1 MRSLGGR
8 KKINNKG
15 IYVSKSSIITFYL
28 FGVYYNNLLFCPTFT
43 TSGSKKKTQLK
54 RIEREKNKVSFSD
67 LTITDAISRKR
78 KNDEKFCENVDEV
91 FFFRKN
97 FVPIT
102 IRSFSVYFHFTIFI
116 FISSL
121 FCLFGFCLLICIITS
136 KKSYFVADASF
147 LGREKNSKY
156 YSFFEETTPFSKTFT
171 ILL

>member
-1 MRSLGGR
+1 MFQSHRL
-8 KKINNKG
+8 
-15 IYVSKSSIITFYL
+15 
-28 FGVYYNNLLFCPTFT
+28 LLFTYLEST
-43 TSGSKKKTQLK
+43 TIICYFVLLLQHQAAKKKKTQLK

-136 KKSYFVADASF
+136 KKVF
-147 LGREKNSKY
+147 LLLMRH
-156 YSFFEETTPFSKTFT
+156 FF
-171 ILL
+171 

>member
-1 MRSLGGR
+1 MFQSHRL
-8 KKINNKG
+8 
-15 IYVSKSSIITFYL
+15 
-28 FGVYYNNLLFCPTFT
+28 LLFTYLEST
-43 TSGSKKKTQLK
+43 TIICYFVLLLQHQAAKKTQLK

-147 LGREKNSKY
+147 
-156 YSFFEETTPFSKTFT
+156 F
-171 ILL
+171 

>member
-1 MRSLGGR
+1 MFQSHRL
-8 KKINNKG
+8 
-15 IYVSKSSIITFYL
+15 
-28 FGVYYNNLLFCPTFT
+28 LLFTYLEST
-43 TSGSKKKTQLK
+43 TIICYFVLLLQHQAEKKTQLK

-136 KKSYFVADASF
+136 KKV
-147 LGREKNSKY
+147 
-156 YSFFEETTPFSKTFT
+156 
-171 ILL
+171 ILLLMRHFFRERKKFEILFLL

>member
-1 MRSLGGR
+1 MSY
-8 KKINNKG
+8 
-15 IYVSKSSIITFYL
+15 IYNIREQ
-28 FGVYYNNLLFCPTFT
+28 
-43 TSGSKKKTQLK
+43 KKTQLK

-102 IRSFSVYFHFTIFI
+102 IRSFSVYFLFTIFI

-121 FCLFGFCLLICIITS
+121 FCLVSVCWFALLLQKKFFCCWCVI
-136 KKSYFVADASF
+136 F

-156 YSFFEETTPFSKTFT
+156 YSFFEETTPFLKTFT
-171 ILL
+171 ILLWFDKKSFRFFVW

>member
-1 MRSLGGR
+1 M
-8 KKINNKG
+8 
-15 IYVSKSSIITFYL
+15 
-28 FGVYYNNLLFCPTFT
+28 LFCPTFT

-136 KKSYFVADASF
+136 KKVF
-147 LGREKNSKY
+147 LLLMRH
-156 YSFFEETTPFSKTFT
+156 FF
-171 ILL
+171 

>member
-1 MRSLGGR
+1 MFQSHRLLLVTYFESTT
-8 KKINNKG
+8 
-15 IYVSKSSIITFYL
+15 IISYFVL
-28 FGVYYNNLLFCPTFT
+28 HLQHQGA
-43 TSGSKKKTQLK
+43 KKKKHTIK
-54 RIEREKNKVSFSD
+54 KDREKKNKVSFSD

-121 FCLFGFCLLICIITS
+121 FCLVSVC
-136 KKSYFVADASF
+136 
-147 LGREKNSKY
+147 
-156 YSFFEETTPFSKTFT
+156 
-171 ILL
+171 